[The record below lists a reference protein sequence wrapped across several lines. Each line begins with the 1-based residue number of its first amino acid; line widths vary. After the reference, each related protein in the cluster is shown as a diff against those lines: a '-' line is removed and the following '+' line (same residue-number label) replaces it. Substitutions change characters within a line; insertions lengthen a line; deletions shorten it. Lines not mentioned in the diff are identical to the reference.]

1 LEREEDSAIRSTVS
15 PVEKVEAANRV
26 EIRRDGMTEIRTN
39 GRLWAG
45 TKARRGMTVLAVAGA
60 LAVALAACGKDD
72 KPVTAA
78 NGGQTATTVSVA
90 TTVPVAT
97 TVAPKPTVATATSA
111 TLGTILVDST
121 GKTLYTFDKDTSTTS
136 ACTGGCAAT
145 WPALVLPSGTTTP
158 VAGTGITGLTAAAR
172 PDDATK
178 MQVDLNGKPLYNYAA
193 DTAPGDTK
201 GDGVGGIWHVAKP
214 A

>member
-1 LEREEDSAIRSTVS
+1 MTGIRTGGH
-15 PVEKVEAANRV
+15 
-26 EIRRDGMTEIRTN
+26 IRAGMTA
-39 GRLWAG
+39 GRAM
-45 TKARRGMTVLAVAGA
+45 AAVAVAAA
-60 LAVALAACGKDD
+60 LAVSMAACGKDD

-78 NGGQTATTVSVA
+78 GGQSATTAVAPA
-90 TTVPVAT
+90 TTTPVAT
-97 TVAPKPTVATATSA
+97 TAAPKPTVATASSA
-111 TLGTILVDST
+111 TLGTIMVDAT
-121 GKTLYTFDKDTSTTS
+121 GRTLYTFDKDSGTTS
-136 ACTGGCAAT
+136 SCTGNCAAT

-158 VAGTGITGLTAAAR
+158 VAGTGLNGLTVAAR

-178 MQVDLNGKPLYNYAA
+178 MQVAWNGKPLYTYAA